1 MPALQLHHSVTA
13 GSIVLQDQD
22 GVWRLEIPAGPQGH
36 YRLAQLD
43 DYKGRRRDS
52 FPWQPPVHLQL
63 RARASHPEIPG
74 TWGFGLWNDPF
85 GMAVVRGAEM
95 LRLPTL
101 PNAAWFFIASPP
113 NALTLRDDLPANG
126 ALATTFRAP
135 HLPGLLLALG
145 APSLPLLWVKPT
157 RRPLRRI
164 GSQVVRQSAVH
175 LDHDLTAWHRYEV
188 AWSPDG
194 VRLSVDGQAVLETVV
209 APLGPLGLVLWV
221 DNQYAALPPDRS
233 PSFGSLANPEPAW
246 VEIGDLEVL

>member
-1 MPALQLHHSVTA
+1 MPALQLLPSVTA
-13 GSIVLQDQD
+13 GSIVRQDQD
-22 GVWRLEIPAGPQGH
+22 GVWRLEVPAGPQGR

-43 DYKGRRRDS
+43 DYKGRPRSS
-52 FPWQPPVHLQL
+52 FNWQPPVHLQL

-126 ALATTFRAP
+126 ALAATFYAP
-135 HLPGLLLALG
+135 RLPGLLLALG
-145 APSLPLLWVKPT
+145 APALPLLWLAPT
-157 RRPLRRI
+157 RRSLRRV
-164 GSQVVRQSAVH
+164 GSQVIRQAAVR
-175 LDHDLTAWHRYEV
+175 LDHDLTAWRYYGLE
-188 AWSPDG
+188 WLPG
-194 VRLSVDGQAVLETVV
+194 RVRLSLDGQAVLETNVT
-209 APLGPLGLVLWV
+209 PHGPLGLVMWV

-246 VEIGDLEVL
+246 VEIGDLEIM